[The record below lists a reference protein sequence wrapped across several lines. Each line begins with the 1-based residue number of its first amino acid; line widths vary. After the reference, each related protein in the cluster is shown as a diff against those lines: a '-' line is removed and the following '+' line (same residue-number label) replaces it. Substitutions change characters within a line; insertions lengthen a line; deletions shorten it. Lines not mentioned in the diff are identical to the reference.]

1 MLAPFTQQ
9 TVVITVSRLGSS
21 MSWERIC
28 SKKIKENRRC
38 HCPFSFYFQWQFFNH
53 SEGSLWGDICGMQRI
68 AFKRTASWLNLLS
81 FSKKPRIGPLSL
93 PLVSPCCQRSGSLSA
108 SSLSSGKA
116 LYGFLIITY
125 VYVCVYI
132 WQSLQYSAFVCKCV
146 TFMYRCIGIRK
157 NMKKH
162 HMNRDYLNTRN
173 TSKYSAAM
181 QHYY

>member
-125 VYVCVYI
+125 VYIYDRAFSIQLLCVNV
-132 WQSLQYSAFVCKCV
+132 SHL
-146 TFMYRCIGIRK
+146 CIGALASEKIWRS
-157 NMKKH
+157 
-162 HMNRDYLNTRN
+162 TIW
-173 TSKYSAAM
+173 TGIT
-181 QHYY
+181 